1 MKRTA
6 ALILSL
12 VLLLSV
18 MGVRAEGEEPLFK
31 QMAALEWLFCSGAGG
46 WAADLWILEDGSF
59 RGEYHALDMNDA
71 GEGYPLGTV
80 YICDF
85 TGRMTLLEQADERSW
100 KILIEKMAFDDELG
114 LETIIE
120 EGYRCITTDFYGI
133 TEGDEMTLY
142 LPGTPVDALS
152 DDMRMWA
159 HLYDMEN
166 APSELE
172 NWMLCSEKNDSG
184 FVGYPIFDGAAEEN
198 P

>member
-1 MKRTA
+1 MKKAA
-6 ALILSL
+6 ALILSM
-12 VLLLSV
+12 VLLLSA

-46 WAADLWILEDGSF
+46 WAADLRILEDGSF
-59 RGEYHALDMNDA
+59 RGEYHALDMNDID
-71 GEGYPLGTV
+71 ESYPLGTV

-85 TGRMTLLEQADERSW
+85 TGRMTLPEQADEHSW
-100 KILIEKMAFDDELG
+100 KVLIEKMSFDDEPG

-120 EGYRCITTDFYGI
+120 EGYRCITTDFYGV
-133 TEGDEMTLY
+133 TEGDEMTVY
-142 LPGTPVDALS
+142 LPGTPVSALT

-159 HLYDMEN
+159 HLFDMEN

-172 NWMLCSEKNDSG
+172 NWLLFSGKNDSG
-184 FVGYPIFDGAAEEN
+184 FVGYPIYDEATAEN